1 MSDLVTSGRR
11 DLENSMLDRVLQE
24 GIGRSDVSMTELV
37 LDPLLHSV
45 KAPADWKKAALIAAH
60 QLAITT
66 NMIKQMMKEGGDFI
80 PRKLVELPLAYISE
94 TPIELARRTI
104 EQDCTSRE
112 AWQLMRALAVNN
124 SDSLLFLA
132 KKEHSKKMREML
144 RDCRGAEMVRKSLI
158 NMKGVEVVVVKP
170 GEANSPRSPT
180 SSPDD
185 AMDLT
190 EELQANRAK
199 NARQAR
205 RQWRAANKRQDLL
218 NQKMEKLKKRKEEK
232 SRAFLER
239 RRSKVS
245 SQTEKKDNVENLV
258 AKMLIK
264 AEEELNAAV
273 VTGGG
278 DTLAPLNL
286 LLTTSS

>member
-1 MSDLVTSGRR
+1 
-11 DLENSMLDRVLQE
+11 
-24 GIGRSDVSMTELV
+24 
-37 LDPLLHSV
+37 
-45 KAPADWKKAALIAAH
+45 
-60 QLAITT
+60 
-66 NMIKQMMKEGGDFI
+66 MMKEGGNFI

-94 TPIELARRTI
+94 TPLELARRTI
-104 EQDCTSRE
+104 EQDCTSNE

-124 SDSLLFLA
+124 TDSLLFLA

-144 RDCRGAEMVRKSLI
+144 IDCRGAEIVRKSMI

-170 GEANSPRSPT
+170 GEDSAPRSPT
-180 SSPDD
+180 SNPDE
-185 AMDLT
+185 AVDLT

-205 RQWRAANKRQDLL
+205 RQWRAANKRQTLI

-232 SRAFLER
+232 ARAFQER
-239 RRSKVS
+239 RRNKTPSK
-245 SQTEKKDNVENLV
+245 TEKKDNVENLV

-264 AEEELNAAV
+264 AREELNVAV

-286 LLTTSS
+286 PLTTSN